1 MILGFTGTLMGM
13 TPEQKTVA
21 ELRIAGLRPN
31 VFIHG
36 GAAGADTDV
45 HRIVIHRLPPNDLPH
60 TIEIYPE
67 DSPLRRRHRYWRFPE
82 HRIAAKASGRD
93 LILHDPDKPLA
104 RNLII
109 VQRCDHL
116 LATPASRKEMMRG
129 SGTWAT
135 IRYARKAG
143 KPHTIIWP
151 DGEVELASDRKSAT
165 MLF

>member
-1 MILGFTGTLMGM
+1 MILGFTGTLRGM
-13 TPEQKTVA
+13 THEQKAIA
-21 ELRIAGLRPN
+21 ELRIVELRPS

-36 GAAGADTDV
+36 GASGADTDA
-45 HRIVIHRLPPNDLPH
+45 HCIIIDRIPGFDFPH

-67 DSPLRRRHRYWRFPE
+67 DSPLRRRHQYWRFPE

-93 LILHDPDKPLA
+93 FILHNPDKPLA
-104 RNLII
+104 RNLTI

-116 LATPASRKEMMRG
+116 LATPDSHEEKLR

-151 DGEVELASDRKSAT
+151 DGEIQLAADRKSAR

>member
-1 MILGFTGTLMGM
+1 MILGFTGTLNGM
-13 TPEQKTVA
+13 TNEQCIAAT
-21 ELRIAGLRPN
+21 LRIAGLRPG

-36 GAAGADTDV
+36 GATGADSDAHHIIV
-45 HRIVIHRLPPNDLPH
+45 HHLLPNGLPH

-67 DSPLRRRHRYWRFPE
+67 DSPVRKRYAYWLRPH

-93 LILHDPDKPLA
+93 LILHRPDKPLA
-104 RNLII
+104 RNHTI

-116 LATPASRKEMMRG
+116 LATPATFKEHLR

-143 KPHTIIWP
+143 KAITIIRP
-151 DGEVELASDRKSAT
+151 DGKIELALQRKSAT

>member
-1 MILGFTGTLMGM
+1 MILGFTGTLRGM
-13 TPEQKTVA
+13 TPEQKTAA
-21 ELRIAGLRPN
+21 ELRIACLHPSI
-31 VFIHG
+31 FIHG
-36 GAAGADTDV
+36 GAAGADTDA
-45 HRIVIHRLPPNDLPH
+45 HRIVIHRLPKGPPH

-67 DSPLRRRHRYWRFPE
+67 DSPLRRRHQYWRFPE

-93 LILHDPDKPLA
+93 FILHNPDKPLA
-104 RNLII
+104 RNLTI

-116 LATPASRKEMMRG
+116 LATPDSREERLR

-151 DGEVELASDRKSAT
+151 DGEIQLAADRKSAR

>member
-1 MILGFTGTLMGM
+1 MILGFTGTLRGM
-13 TPEQKTVA
+13 TPEQKTAA
-21 ELRIAGLRPN
+21 ELRIAELHPD

-36 GAAGADTDV
+36 GAAGADTDA
-45 HRIVIHRLPPNDLPH
+45 HYIVIDRIPGFDFPH

-67 DSPLRRRHRYWRFPE
+67 DSPIRRRDLYWQFAG

-143 KPHTIIWP
+143 KPHTIVWP
-151 DGEVELASDRKSAT
+151 DGEIELCG
-165 MLF
+165 

>member
-1 MILGFTGTLMGM
+1 MILGFTGTLRGM
-13 TPEQKTVA
+13 TAEQKTVA
-21 ELRIAGLRPN
+21 ELRIAGLRPS

-36 GAAGADTDV
+36 GASGADTDA
-45 HRIVIHRLPPNDLPH
+45 HHIVVHRLPPNSLPH

-67 DSPLRRRHRYWRFPE
+67 DSPLRRRHRYWQRPE

-93 LILHDPDKPLA
+93 FIVHEAGKPLA

-116 LATPASRKEMMRG
+116 LATPDSREEKLR

-151 DGEVELASDRKSAT
+151 DGEISLALQRKSAN